1 MKRLLLLSIILLSA
15 CDRQIPFDAQ
25 GSNKI
30 PFDAQGSNNSYLGC
44 SSNNELRYRWRNVI
58 LDNTNQS
65 VRSEWY
71 FIASGDFIVMQYGA
85 IFVLNDNYDGSAY
98 EWGEHKGKISETF
111 KLHKTTLNL
120 DVVERITYDY
130 LDDTY
135 NWDEFRCNVYDDY
148 QSYSKWEN
156 SILEELAIEAI
167 RQKIESKKTEANK
180 KI

>member
-15 CDRQIPFDAQ
+15 CDRQ
-25 GSNKI
+25 I

-111 KLHKTTLNL
+111 ELHKTTLNL